1 MQTDS
6 ILMTTARLAPLPAQ
20 ASDLG
25 QTERA
30 AAAHFANLLR
40 QDMAILAATDRPVLL
55 VVNMSAD
62 LAQSSARLMPAGDA
76 DAMMA
81 AGETAIAWSLLGVPA
96 QPAKRRSL
104 ALRLASVAASTWRHR
119 RQIERLGLVAV

>member
-1 MQTDS
+1 MQIDAAV
-6 ILMTTARLAPLPAQ
+6 ITTERLAPLHGRT
-20 ASDLG
+20 SDLG

-30 AAAHFANLLR
+30 AAAHFADMLR
-40 QDMAILAATDRPVLL
+40 TEMACLAATDRPVLL

-62 LAQSSARLMPAGDA
+62 LSQASARLMPVGDA

-81 AGETAIAWSLLGVPA
+81 DGETAIAWSLLGVPA